1 MWRKVLKM
9 LGVAM
14 KDFSRNNCPYIAAG
28 IAYWTLFSLFPLAM
42 AAISILGF
50 VYSAPEEQSRIV
62 QWIVNVVPVS
72 VDYLARLV
80 EDVAR
85 ARGALGG
92 LALVGLLWT
101 GTAVFSAVRKGVNHA
116 WHIGRPHYFLV
127 ERAIDLAMLVGIAVL
142 AFVQVVFST
151 NLLGLSDLAKS
162 ATDSSA
168 WVLLRV
174 PYEFLA
180 LAFTVGVFMLLY
192 RYIPNTEV
200 IWRDIWPGALVGAA
214 LFQAVRVIFVWFIS
228 NFDNLNVVYGSLGA
242 LMTLLI
248 WAYLSAMAIMLGA
261 QIAYTYRGVF
271 GSQAGTIILPAPRER
286 VAARRR
292 GLAGILLTVVGWLL
306 PQKRHGDETG

>member
-62 QWIVNVVPVS
+62 QGIVNVVPVS

-101 GTAVFSAVRKGVNHA
+101 GTA
-116 WHIGRPHYFLV
+116 GRR
-127 ERAIDLAMLVGIAVL
+127 EESG
-142 AFVQVVFST
+142 
-151 NLLGLSDLAKS
+151 
-162 ATDSSA
+162 
-168 WVLLRV
+168 
-174 PYEFLA
+174 
-180 LAFTVGVFMLLY
+180 
-192 RYIPNTEV
+192 
-200 IWRDIWPGALVGAA
+200 
-214 LFQAVRVIFVWFIS
+214 
-228 NFDNLNVVYGSLGA
+228 
-242 LMTLLI
+242 
-248 WAYLSAMAIMLGA
+248 
-261 QIAYTYRGVF
+261 RGV
-271 GSQAGTIILPAPRER
+271 RELQ
-286 VAARRR
+286 
-292 GLAGILLTVVGWLL
+292 G
-306 PQKRHGDETG
+306 K

>member
-62 QWIVNVVPVS
+62 QGIVNVVPVS

-168 WVLLRV
+168 WVLLS
-174 PYEFLA
+174 
-180 LAFTVGVFMLLY
+180 
-192 RYIPNTEV
+192 PNPPKDTDGRREES
-200 IWRDIWPGALVGAA
+200 G
-214 LFQAVRVIFVWFIS
+214 
-228 NFDNLNVVYGSLGA
+228 
-242 LMTLLI
+242 
-248 WAYLSAMAIMLGA
+248 
-261 QIAYTYRGVF
+261 RGV
-271 GSQAGTIILPAPRER
+271 RELQ
-286 VAARRR
+286 
-292 GLAGILLTVVGWLL
+292 G
-306 PQKRHGDETG
+306 K